1 MSDRKRMVVSKVGD
15 LAIVRFSDRKIVDSA
30 NIEEMGEELFSIV
43 EKDKYKDVLLNFE
56 GVEFMSS
63 AALNKLIL
71 MDKRVKSAQGKLRLC
86 NLRAEILEVFTI
98 TRLNRVFDIKK
109 TEAEA
114 LNFTHSSKNEY
125 ARKTLGIKPSARRA
139 L

>member
-1 MSDRKRMVVSKVGD
+1 MSDRKRMVVTKVGD
-15 LAIVRFSDRKIVDSA
+15 LAVVRFTDRKIVDSA
-30 NIEEMGEELFSIV
+30 NIEEMGDEMFTLGD
-43 EKDKYKDVLLNFE
+43 KDKFKDVRLNFE

-71 MDKRVKSAQGKLRLC
+71 MDKRVKAVQGKLRLC

-114 LNFTHSSKNEY
+114 LKAF
-125 ARKTLGIKPSARRA
+125 GV
-139 L
+139 

>member
-1 MSDRKRMVVSKVGD
+1 MSDRRRMVVSKIGD
-15 LAIVRFSDRKIVDSA
+15 LAVVKFSDRKIVDSA
-30 NIEEMGEELFSIV
+30 NIEEMGEEMFSIV
-43 EKDKYKDVLLNFE
+43 DKDKCKSVLLNFE

-71 MDKRVKSAQGKLRLC
+71 MDKRVKGVQGKLCLC

-109 TEAEA
+109 TEPDA
-114 LNFTHSSKNEY
+114 LKEFG
-125 ARKTLGIKPSARRA
+125 L
-139 L
+139 

>member
-1 MSDRKRMVVSKVGD
+1 MSDRKRMVVTKVGD
-15 LAIVRFSDRKIVDSA
+15 LAVVRFTDRKIVDSA
-30 NIEEMGEELFSIV
+30 NIEEMGEEMFSLV
-43 EKDKYKDVLLNFE
+43 DKDKCKHVLLNFD

-71 MDKRVKSAQGKLRLC
+71 MDRRVNGVQGKLRLC

-109 TEAEA
+109 TEADA
-114 LNFTHSSKNEY
+114 LKAF
-125 ARKTLGIKPSARRA
+125 GI
-139 L
+139 